1 MKIIGIAVDTT
12 ADEYDVLTV
21 RVKLGKQED
30 FEEADAQRILDLA
43 RELAGEA
50 DGTAHDENGNP
61 VTERAA
67 SRDTVRPPLT
77 DEERNVAADQP
88 QEGRR
93 RRGAGNPTEVAGNSP
108 DTQPSSPTTSGRRRR
123 GVSASSAEPAE
134 TNDAEGTAAAST
146 TTSHSEGGRRRRGAA
161 DPTSTQSDAPS
172 TDAPRRRSR
181 SLGEAPASEPNSGGA
196 ASIKLTDADLSKAA
210 SQAALVLGP
219 EGVKSVL
226 SEFGVKK
233 LNELDEKQR
242 QSFFNALKE
251 DLEKAEAEKGDRVE
265 PPARRRRG

>member
-1 MKIIGIAVDTT
+1 MKIKAIQVVSLDDGNEITVTFKLDQREEYEDADVQHVLDVVRECQGSRDTN
-12 ADEYDVLTV
+12 VC
-21 RVKLGKQED
+21 
-30 FEEADAQRILDLA
+30 
-43 RELAGEA
+43 
-50 DGTAHDENGNP
+50 DENGDP
-61 VTERAA
+61 VAERG
-67 SRDTVRPPLT
+67 
-77 DEERNVAADQP
+77 P

-93 RRGAGNPTEVAGNSP
+93 RRGAADPTRAAEPVEADAGTDASDP
-108 DTQPSSPTTSGRRRR
+108 APAGTRRRR
-123 GVSASSAEPAE
+123 AQSAGASEVPAAPE
-134 TNDAEGTAAAST
+134 ENAST